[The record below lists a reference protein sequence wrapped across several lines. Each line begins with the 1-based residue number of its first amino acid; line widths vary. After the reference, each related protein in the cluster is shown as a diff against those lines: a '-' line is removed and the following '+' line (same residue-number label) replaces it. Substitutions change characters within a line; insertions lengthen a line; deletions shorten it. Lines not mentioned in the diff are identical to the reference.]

1 MKPLKAMVLTACA
14 VLLAACNAGGEGHG
28 AAVVQGPAGILA
40 NIETSNLD
48 SDQFPWSSIAD
59 GRLKR
64 WHYEADGLIPVNT
77 HGNALAEA
85 AIDEIESRL
94 GLVIFDR
101 DSIALIPDEDITRGL
116 IVSEGTALGPYG
128 MVDENT
134 CGMVSG
140 GVGTTAYPADFLNEQ
155 GNINTVL
162 WVHLSSPACA
172 ASLAVAIHEF
182 GHALGMGEHF
192 EGFGYGDAIDAN
204 FWNVLYNIYN
214 NNVGATRDELVITQ
228 VAF

>member
-1 MKPLKAMVLTACA
+1 MKSLKAIAWAACA
-14 VLLAACNAGGEGHG
+14 TLLAACDAGGG
-28 AAVVQGPAGILA
+28 ADDAPAVQGPAGILA

-48 SDQFPWSSIAD
+48 SSRFPWASIAD

-64 WHYEADGLIPVNT
+64 WHYEIDGLIPVKT
-77 HGNALAEA
+77 HGNTLAEA
-85 AIDEIESRL
+85 ALDEIESRL

-101 DSIALIPDEDITRGL
+101 DSIALMPDGDITRGL

-140 GVGTTAYPADFLNEQ
+140 GIGTTAYPADFLTEQ

-162 WVHLSSPACA
+162 WVHLSSSACI

-192 EGFGYGDAIDAN
+192 EDFGYGDAIDAN
-204 FWNVLYNIYN
+204 FWNTLYYIYN
-214 NNVGATRDELVITQ
+214 NNVGDTRDELVITQ
-228 VAF
+228 VAH